1 MMQRT
6 APRVALLVDHPERD
20 LPGLVL
26 TAVELC
32 RRGAVCHLVPANLG
46 WKEVWSLAPDFTLFN
61 YFRRSNEPLGR
72 SLAEAG
78 LAFGALD
85 TEGGVWPDFQGYTE
99 LLWPNRE
106 LRQAAACLCIWGR
119 RMADHLVGEGLFQ
132 ARQVSVTGCPR
143 FDFYHPAWQG
153 VIDDPLASSGGAPP
167 QILINT
173 NFSTRNPRFATVEQ
187 KIETSVKNFG
197 WSMER
202 IRTLLDTEEQAI
214 GDFIRLAGDL
224 ARAHPSCR
232 ILVRPHPFE
241 DPAWYRRALGGIA
254 NVVVDN
260 DGPVQPA
267 LFGSVAVVQRSCT
280 TGIEAG
286 LARRPTFSPQ
296 WVPAPWLMPAAEAV
310 SVPCDDIEQLTS
322 HLSAVLAGEY
332 LQEPRVAAAIE
343 AVIGD
348 WFCAADGRAYRRVAD
363 AILAA
368 LPDRRP
374 AIARLQA
381 KHLFLADGAGAPLG
395 GASALGGRVR
405 LAAGLSPDFSFR
417 SLRNRPA
424 LSWTRT
430 TKFFD
435 AARVQLLVDRVRR
448 LLQAR
453 ESGVSELQAAP
464 ARIRGDHRRG
474 HHIHAVTVA
483 AS

>member
-1 MMQRT
+1 MIQTR
-6 APRVALLVDHPERD
+6 PRIALVVDHPERD

-32 RRGAVCHLVPANLG
+32 RRGAVCHLVPANLA
-46 WKEVWSLAPDFTLFN
+46 WKEVWSLGPDFTLFN

-85 TEGGVWPDFQGYTE
+85 TEGGVWPDFNGYTE
-99 LLWPNRE
+99 LLWSDRE
-106 LRQAAACLCIWGR
+106 LRRAAACVCIWGR
-119 RMADHLVGEGLFQ
+119 RMAEHLVEQGWFD

-143 FDFYHPAWQG
+143 FDFYHADWQG
-153 VIDDPLASSGGAPP
+153 VIEDPSRSSDAGAP

-187 KIETSVKNFG
+187 KIETSIRNFG

-214 GDFIRLAGDL
+214 GDFIRLA
-224 ARAHPSCR
+224 ARFAGERPDCR
-232 ILVRPHPFE
+232 VLVRPHPFE
-241 DPAWYRRALGGIA
+241 DPSWYRRELQALP
-254 NVVVDN
+254 NVTVDN

-267 LFGSVAVVQRSCT
+267 LFGSAAVVQRSCT

-286 LARRPTFSPQ
+286 FAGRPTFSPQ

-310 SVPCDDIEQLTS
+310 SVPCASLEQLTS
-322 HLSAVLAGEY
+322 HLHAVLDGRYTADR
-332 LQEPRVAAAIE
+332 QVAAAIE
-343 AVIGD
+343 QVIDD
-348 WFCAADGRAYRRVAD
+348 WFCAADGSAYRRVAD
-363 AILAA
+363 TVLAA
-368 LPDRRP
+368 LPARRP
-374 AIARLQA
+374 RITSVQAR
-381 KHLFLADGAGAPLG
+381 HLFLADAAGTPLRGAA
-395 GASALGGRVR
+395 AVGGRVR

-417 SLRNRPA
+417 SLRNQPS

-435 AARVQLLVDRVRR
+435 AARVQTLIERVHG
-448 LLQAR
+448 LLQRR
-453 ESGVSELQAAP
+453 ETGVSELRAVP
-464 ARIRGDHRRG
+464 ARVRGDGRQR
-474 HHIHAVTVA
+474 HHVHAVTVTA
-483 AS
+483 D